1 MTHKSVTT
9 LAALLLLVGSAL
21 SAPAFAGAAPAPP
34 PMAQAGTYT
43 PSSGGGN
50 SLSMPSLAPG
60 SGTGSLFGVIFYPLA
75 PQDIGYSLLQR
86 IFGPEVTTIA
96 SGGLTLSGGTS
107 SSSAASATNVS
118 GAGSVL
124 ADGFGVMNTGI
135 LLIVAL
141 MTIFG
146 SLTGILHTANRG
158 EWMGRNG
165 SVFWAPVRVIIG
177 GGALMPVFG
186 GYSLVQAMVLWT
198 TMAGMGV
205 ANRAADVMIS
215 AFVSR
220 PAVVA
225 PSPPAG
231 RQIAEGLLAGQAC
244 AAYYNAHTGAQID
257 NYNPAKATPTQ
268 WYVDELVTSEAGGDT
283 TEQLVAPTGSNI
295 WTHSFTSGS
304 STDETQYQ
312 WVHIKDPQNWKATQV
327 PTTDDICGG
336 VGFRVP
342 LNLPSH
348 GWTNGLLGEV
358 SNPQS
363 ERMVQ
368 NFMFNAEQQGVQ
380 AAAAD
385 TKPLATLLGTGR
397 APVSSTT
404 GDLVLP
410 SPAFPSGATPA
421 PQAVAGGATV
431 PVTTPPAPKAPSV
444 SQVESAEAAFAQA
457 SAAFDTPVVNASNAA
472 IHMLVGQKNMQAI
485 VNVVE
490 KEGWLTIGGLWLN
503 LARLDQS
510 EHNLASP
517 HTAISTPAT
526 KGLAQSSRGAIVVR
540 QAIAIGSHPTTALGR
555 LVGTSARKETG
566 VWGWIKGIGH
576 VVSDVIS
583 RVLMAPAE
591 IILSVFVGSS
601 GGWGNAQQ
609 TITSATHTLS
619 NGNPLILFME
629 AGQLML
635 TFAGWIIVTAL
646 AAYIAKPL
654 LGAISI
660 GSAITGNVV
669 GALGAALLKKIITKV
684 VAFAMMAIAAFLIGG
699 FFLAILLPALP
710 LIAFLSAA
718 MGWMLMVAETMMA
731 APLWAAAHVSF
742 EGEGWA
748 PQRAQLG
755 YQMVAGLVL
764 RPIMI
769 TIGAFLAMAL
779 MEAAAWLIGISFL
792 GYASAY
798 LNGTQ
803 SVTQALEANG
813 LVIVLIGMLVYVC
826 HMSVRVITVLPDQVL
841 KWIGG
846 GTDAL
851 GAAADMQGH
860 VNKVMGVVVSHSQGA
875 AANIRD
881 MNKATGKGGGLAT
894 KGKEGGAPSATPSS
908 EDSE

>member
-34 PMAQAGTYT
+34 PMTQAGTYT
-43 PSSGGGN
+43 PSSSGGN
-50 SLSMPSLAPG
+50 LSMPSLAPG
-60 SGTGSLFGVIFYPLA
+60 SGTGSLFGVVFYPLA

-107 SSSAASATNVS
+107 SSSSSQAQQTNVS

-244 AAYYNAHTGAQID
+244 AAYYNAHAGAQID

-283 TEQLVAPTGSNI
+283 TEQLLAPTGAAI
-295 WTHSFTSGS
+295 WSHSFKTGG

-327 PTTDDICGG
+327 PATDDICGG

-363 ERMVQ
+363 ESMVQ

-397 APVSSTT
+397 APISSTT
-404 GDLVLP
+404 GGLVLP
-410 SPAFPSGATPA
+410 SPAYASGATPA

-444 SQVESAEAAFAQA
+444 GQVASAEATFAQA

-555 LVGTSARKETG
+555 LISTTAQTNTSTG
-566 VWGWIKGIGH
+566 VWNGLKKGWH
-576 VVSDVIS
+576 DVTSTVSDWVS
-583 RVLMAPAE
+583 HVLMAPVE
-591 IILSVFVGSS
+591 IIMSVFVGSS
-601 GGWGNAQQ
+601 GGWGNAQR

-619 NGNPLILFME
+619 SGNPLIMFME

-635 TFAGWIIVTAL
+635 TFAGFIIFTVMATYVTKALLGVAAKAGSAL
-646 AAYIAKPL
+646 ASNV
-654 LGAISI
+654 LGGI
-660 GSAITGNVV
+660 GTTIFQ
-669 GALGAALLKKIITKV
+669 KIITKV
-684 VAFAMMAIAAFLIGG
+684 MTLAMAAITAFLIGG

-748 PQRAQLG
+748 PQRAQMG

-803 SVTQALEANG
+803 SITQALEANG
-813 LVIVLIGMLVYVC
+813 LVIILIGMLVYVC

-841 KWIGG
+841 RWIGG

-860 VNKVMGVVVSHSQGA
+860 VNRVMGVVVSHGKGA
-875 AANIRD
+875 AANIAA
-881 MNKATGKGGGLAT
+881 MNEATGKGDGLAT
-894 KGKEGGAPSATPSS
+894 EGKEKPPTQ
-908 EDSE
+908 D

>member
-1 MTHKSVTT
+1 
-9 LAALLLLVGSAL
+9 
-21 SAPAFAGAAPAPP
+21 
-34 PMAQAGTYT
+34 
-43 PSSGGGN
+43 
-50 SLSMPSLAPG
+50 
-60 SGTGSLFGVIFYPLA
+60 
-75 PQDIGYSLLQR
+75 
-86 IFGPEVTTIA
+86 
-96 SGGLTLSGGTS
+96 
-107 SSSAASATNVS
+107 
-118 GAGSVL
+118 
-124 ADGFGVMNTGI
+124 
-135 LLIVAL
+135 
-141 MTIFG
+141 
-146 SLTGILHTANRG
+146 
-158 EWMGRNG
+158 
-165 SVFWAPVRVIIG
+165 
-177 GGALMPVFG
+177 
-186 GYSLVQAMVLWT
+186 
-198 TMAGMGV
+198 MAGMGV

-244 AAYYNAHTGAQID
+244 AAYTNAHAGAQID

-268 WYVDELVTSEAGGDT
+268 WYVDELITSEAGGDT
-283 TEQLVAPTGSNI
+283 TEQLLAPTDANI

-312 WVHIKDPQNWKATQV
+312 WVHIKDPQNWKAMQV
-327 PTTDDICGG
+327 PAIDDICGSISFH
-336 VGFRVP
+336 VS

-363 ERMVQ
+363 ESMVQ

-380 AAAAD
+380 AAATD
-385 TKPLATLLGTGR
+385 TAPLAALLGTGR
-397 APVSSTT
+397 APISSTT

-431 PVTTPPAPKAPSV
+431 PVTTPPGPKAPSV
-444 SQVESAEAAFAQA
+444 SQVASAETTFAQA
-457 SAAFDTPVVNASNAA
+457 SAAFDTPVANASNAA

-485 VNVVE
+485 VNVVQ

-555 LVGTSARKETG
+555 LMSATSRTHQSQG
-566 VWGWIKGIGH
+566 FFSRMW
-576 VVSDVIS
+576 SDVKTDASNLVS
-583 RVLMAPAE
+583 RVFMVPVE
-591 IILSVFVGSS
+591 IIMRVFVGSS
-601 GGWGNAQQ
+601 GGWG
-609 TITSATHTLS
+609 SAHKTVTGVANTLS
-619 NGNPLILFME
+619 SGNPLIMFME

-635 TFAGWIIVTAL
+635 TVAGGLILVWIGAKLGGTM
-646 AAYIAKPL
+646 AAA
-654 LGAISI
+654 
-660 GSAITGNVV
+660 
-669 GALGAALLKKIITKV
+669 GAATLTGPLGSVVVAGITKLM
-684 VAFAMMAIAAFLIGG
+684 AGFFAIAATLIFVFLAGG
-699 FFLAILLPALP
+699 FLLGILLPALP

-718 MGWMLMVAETMMA
+718 MGWLLMVAEAMVA

-748 PQRAQLG
+748 PQRAQQG

-764 RPIMI
+764 RPILI

-803 SVTQALEANG
+803 SMTQALEADG
-813 LVIVLIGMLVYVC
+813 LVIILIMMLTFAAL
-826 HMSVRVITVLPDQVL
+826 HAVRVMTVLPDQVL
-841 KWIGG
+841 RWIGG
-846 GTDAL
+846 GAGAI

-860 VNKVMGVVVSHSQGA
+860 VNKVMGVVNMAKPGGQK
-875 AANIRD
+875 D
-881 MNKATGKGGGLAT
+881 NKKPGGGDAGLEITGKEKT
-894 KGKEGGAPSATPSS
+894 
-908 EDSE
+908 